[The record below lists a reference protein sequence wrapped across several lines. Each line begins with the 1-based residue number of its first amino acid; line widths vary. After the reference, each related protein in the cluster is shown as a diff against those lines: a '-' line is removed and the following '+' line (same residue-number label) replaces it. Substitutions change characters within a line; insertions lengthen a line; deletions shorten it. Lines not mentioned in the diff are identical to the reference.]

1 MPAIVLGCCQ
11 APVVGDWVT
20 LGHGTASVATGEY
33 RQAVNVPLDPAVPDV
48 AWLRV
53 ATPPCAGL
61 MITEIEVFT
70 TAECACQSPPPHCLP
85 SALGFVSLGLTCTG

>member
-1 MPAIVLGCCQ
+1 MFASWVPTPLCQ

-20 LGHGTASVATGEY
+20 LGHGTASVASGE
-33 RQAVNVPLDPAVPDV
+33 RTRSVNVPMDPDLPDV

-53 ATPPCAGL
+53 SVPACLAL

-70 TAECACQSPPPHCLP
+70 TSECKTLRLTPRIG
-85 SALGFVSLGLTCTG
+85 LGFRA